1 MGKMR
6 LLQNSKGIGKIR
18 VFPYQ
23 ECIRK
28 IIRGM
33 SPTQKMKKIGI
44 FFSITSL
51 LIVILFIAIS
61 NMFSNTTLK
70 ENDLD
75 VTRAKVKAMNSIVQE
90 MENNYFDKIIYVS
103 SKNALIGLS
112 KYYRKDSYLNTVLKR
127 PLINNLQNLIQNGT
141 IMESNGNMIDLKKI
155 NCMGSPCITK
165 KYVMADLKPEIETV
179 FSDLG
184 MNVHE
189 FKVNITDV
197 SQKDPWTIEIKA
209 DVSYFFEDKE
219 RIISWKSISPRIVDI
234 PVYGLYAFD
243 YESGSKGNFGVITTA
258 WKEDKGSRTE
268 PSIVNKM
275 STHDHGAGYLGRG
288 ICSPDFNVGGK
299 TCETD

>member
-1 MGKMR
+1 MIKD
-6 LLQNSKGIGKIR
+6 I
-18 VFPYQ
+18 
-23 ECIRK
+23 
-28 IIRGM
+28 
-33 SPTQKMKKIGI
+33 SPVQKMKKIGI

-103 SKNALIGLS
+103 SKNALVGLS
-112 KYYRKDSYLNTVLKR
+112 KYYRKDSYANTALKR

-141 IMESNGNMIDLKKI
+141 IMESNGNRIDLKKI
-155 NCMGSPCITK
+155 ICMGAPCIAK
-165 KYVMADLKPEIETV
+165 EYVMAGLKPEIESL

-219 RIISWKSISPRIVDI
+219 KIISWKSISPRIVDV
-234 PVYGLYAFD
+234 PVYGLYVFD
-243 YESGSKGNFGVITTA
+243 YESGSKGNFGVITIA

-275 STHDHGAGYLGRG
+275 STHDHGAGILIKG